1 MMIMNKTKKPGGI
14 LYVVGKSSLP
24 LEQMTRYKYLGNWV
38 TEDARCDE
46 NIRTRVGMA
55 KGAFYIYN
63 GHWAFNHFTSRT
75 TTQQVLQSTAT
86 SQISSAALVYIV
98 L

>member
-1 MMIMNKTKKPGGI
+1 MIMNKTKKPGGI
-14 LYVVGKSSLP
+14 LYVVGNSSLP
-24 LEQMTRYKYLGNWV
+24 LEQMTRYKFLGNWV
-38 TEDARCDE
+38 TEDGRCDE

-55 KGAFYIYN
+55 KGAFCIYN

>member
-1 MMIMNKTKKPGGI
+1 MMIMNKTKKSGGI

-75 TTQQVLQSTAT
+75 TQQVLQSTAT

>member
-1 MMIMNKTKKPGGI
+1 MIMNKTKKPGGI

-55 KGAFYIYN
+55 K
-63 GHWAFNHFTSRT
+63 
-75 TTQQVLQSTAT
+75 
-86 SQISSAALVYIV
+86 
-98 L
+98 